1 MYLFGPLFLLGALC
15 GGTRGALQGSPH
27 SLRYFYTGVSGL
39 DPGAGLPEFM
49 AVGYVDEQ
57 QLDWFDSERRQ
68 SEPRAEWMA
77 QNEGPQ
83 YWERQ
88 TQNLQGWKAWFHVNL
103 PTLRQRYNQSQTGS
117 HTLQVMYGCELRPD
131 GSTGGFY
138 QHGYDGRDF
147 FNYDANTCTWVAPV
161 PQAEITTR
169 KWNADTADLQHYRSY
184 LEGECIEWLRKYLAY
199 GAESL
204 RPREPQVLVSDRP
217 TPDGLTRLSCRA
229 HGFYPRDIAVV
240 WLRNGAAMSGETQS
254 WGIVPSGDGTY
265 QTRATIE
272 IDPSSD
278 ARYQCCV
285 EHESLAQDLRVAW
298 EPKSNVLLIVG
309 AVLGALVVLAAAAAG
324 IGLYIRKRGTGYKP
338 TSTGDRA
345 SENSSNE
352 NVKA

>member
-1 MYLFGPLFLLGALC
+1 MYLFGPPLLLLLGALC
-15 GGTRGALQGSPH
+15 AGTRGAQEGSPH
-27 SLRYFYTGVSGL
+27 SYRYFYTGVSE
-39 DPGAGLPEFM
+39 PGAGLPDFM
-49 AVGYVDEQ
+49 AVGYFDEQ
-57 QLDWFDSERRQ
+57 PILHYDSKRRRA
-68 SEPRAEWMA
+68 EPRAEWVKGA
-77 QNEGPQ
+77 VDPDFWDRN
-83 YWERQ
+83 
-88 TQNLQGWKAWFHVNL
+88 TQNLQGSQAQFQVNL
-103 PTLRQRYNQSQTGS
+103 ATLRQRYNQSQTGS
-117 HTLQVMYGCELRPD
+117 HTLQLMYGCELRPD
-131 GSTGGFY
+131 GSTGGFR

-147 FNYDANTCTWVAPV
+147 INYDANTRTWVAPV

-169 KWNADTADLQHYRSY
+169 KWNADTADLQYYRSY

-204 RPREPQVLVSDRP
+204 RAREPQVLVSDRP

-240 WLRNGAAMSGETQS
+240 WLRNGVAMSGETQS

-309 AVLGALVVLAAAAAG
+309 AVLGALVVLAAVAAG
-324 IGLYIRKRGTGYKP
+324 IGLYIRRRGTGYKP

>member
-15 GGTRGALQGSPH
+15 AGTRAAQEGSPH
-27 SLRYFYTGVSGL
+27 SLRYFYTAVSE
-39 DPGAGLPEFM
+39 PGAGLPEFIT
-49 AVGYVDEQ
+49 VGYVDEQ
-57 QLDWFDSERRQ
+57 PIAHYDSERRRE
-68 SEPRAEWMA
+68 EPRVKWME
-77 QNEGPQ
+77 QNEGPE
-83 YWERQ
+83 YWDRQ
-88 TQNLQGWKAWFHVNL
+88 TQIAQGDQATFQVNL
-103 PTLRQRYNQSQTGS
+103 ATLRQRYNQSQTGS
-117 HTLQVMYGCELRPD
+117 HTLQFMCGCELRPD
-131 GSTGGFY
+131 GSTGGFQQY
-138 QHGYDGRDF
+138 GYDGRDF
-147 FNYDANTCTWVAPV
+147 LSYDVTTRTWVAPV

-169 KWNADTADLQHYRSY
+169 KWNADTADLQRWRDY
-184 LEGECIEWLRKYLAY
+184 LEEICIEWLRKYLAY

-272 IDPSSD
+272 LDPSSD
-278 ARYQCCV
+278 AQYQCCV

-309 AVLGALVVLAAAAAG
+309 AVLGALVVLAAVAAG
-324 IGLYIRKRGTGYKP
+324 IGLYIRRRGTGYKP